1 MTLLVPLGS
10 DAAWHRGL
18 YVKTA
23 LLWAFRSR
31 IAEVAGMQWLQE
43 AMTQSSERYAVE
55 CSTHKNA
62 LAQAKAFVINEV
74 NHQIATYGGGQRMRR
89 LLQLASAC
97 APCSVLDDLF
107 ELLAGKTSDVYGDL
121 SSASC
126 AMTPT
131 WLLAHPRARPGENA
145 PDIYS
150 IDACTTLVNGEPQ
163 VELQIFLSEFD
174 ASCLMA
180 VPRLLVHE
188 LICHVHAHDDA
199 IDNRS
204 VWAEGVMDWTAT
216 KLWEE
221 WCTNLALSAGPV
233 LDHGRAISSQRH
245 PEFRT
250 TGHNAADNLCQWLTR
265 GGLPYAVAKDKV
277 VRLTLELNVAARPL
291 DTKGEL
297 VSRLTLLE
305 DDPALQQALGAWVQK
320 RAPAASLLT

>member
-1 MTLLVPLGS
+1 MTSLVPLGTE
-10 DAAWHRGL
+10 AAWERAL

-31 IAEVAGMQWLQE
+31 IAEIAGMQWLQE
-43 AMTQSSERYAVE
+43 ALTQSSERYAVE
-55 CSTHKNA
+55 CSTHNKA
-62 LAQAKAFVINEV
+62 LAQAKAFVVNEV

-107 ELLAGKTSDVYGDL
+107 ELLAGKTSDLYGNL
-121 SSASC
+121 SSATC

-163 VELQIFLSEFD
+163 VELQIFLTEFD

-204 VWAEGVMDWTAT
+204 VWAEGVMDWTAA

-221 WCTNLALSAGPV
+221 WCMALGLPAGPV
-233 LDHGRAISSQRH
+233 LGHGGAISAQRH
-245 PEFRT
+245 PEFRI
-250 TGHNAADNLCQWLTR
+250 TGHYAADNLCQWLT
-265 GGLPYAVAKDKV
+265 GVGLPYTVAKNKV
-277 VRLTLELNVAARPL
+277 VRLTLEINVADQPL
-291 DTKGEL
+291 DAKGEL
-297 VSRLTLLE
+297 VSRLSMLA
-305 DDPALQQALGAWVQK
+305 DDTALQQALGAWVQK
-320 RAPAASLLT
+320 GAPAASLLT